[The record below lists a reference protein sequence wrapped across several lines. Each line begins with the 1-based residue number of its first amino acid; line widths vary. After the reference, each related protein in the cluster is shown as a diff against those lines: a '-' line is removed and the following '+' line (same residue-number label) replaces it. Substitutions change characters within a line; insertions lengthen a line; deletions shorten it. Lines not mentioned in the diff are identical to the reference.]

1 MKLNIIILP
10 ALQKFIYFKISFA
23 YLLKILNNLV
33 ILIIYK
39 NINITNTANIIKIKN
54 LICFFKIYYL
64 N

>member
-1 MKLNIIILP
+1 M
-10 ALQKFIYFKISFA
+10 
-23 YLLKILNNLV
+23 LKILNNLV